1 MPAARRAALI
11 VSVVAGV
18 CVTLA
23 GCSGSSS
30 SSGGTTGSGGAASG
44 GPNQPAGLSTSP
56 PASGVPGSSQ
66 LTGKFCDDFKS
77 VGAHVTLPAN
87 ATGSLTELRS
97 RGVPA
102 INQVATYFD
111 GLAAEAPAK
120 PAQALRVIAA
130 DYKALAASISSGSAG
145 SVSKAVSQM
154 QNLTTNGSSGSAFRQ
169 LIAYMITKCRFSA

>member
-56 PASGVPGSSQ
+56 PASSIPGSTQ

-130 DYKALAASISSGSAG
+130 DYKALATSISSGSSG
-145 SVSKAVSQM
+145 SVSKAVNQM